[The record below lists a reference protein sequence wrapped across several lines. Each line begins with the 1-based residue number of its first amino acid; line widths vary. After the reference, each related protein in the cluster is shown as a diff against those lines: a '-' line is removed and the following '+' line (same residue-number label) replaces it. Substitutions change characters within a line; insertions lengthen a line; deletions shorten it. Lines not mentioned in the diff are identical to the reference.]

1 MKQIFNK
8 INNVV
13 KIVRNIFL
21 VIATLSLILT
31 FFVYFSNKDKT
42 TIDPKKSLDKSRS
55 YIYKDLEK
63 LKANKTKEGKQILSL
78 YRNSYCFLIGETCT
92 DNPNDGDINFYS
104 SFFGSLTK
112 GIIAPYQSPPASG
125 VYWVYSGLQKAGFV
139 PNTYAAEGIGFAALK
154 PIANI
159 WKIFRDVALTIL
171 VLVITVIGFL
181 IMFRVKIN
189 PQTVITLENSLPRI
203 VVSLL
208 LIVFSFAIA
217 GFLIDL
223 MYVVIVLSTSILS
236 RSDIVDRFISGG
248 SGSLF
253 GEILGRGEIIGSGPG
268 SGIGNALLSLLP
280 NQLSYIL
287 RFIVVWISYVG
298 ILQIPTLE
306 PFKEFLLHAKVASDG
321 NVPFIGGL
329 IGLGMSVAVATALT
343 AVFGSLAGYILSF
356 LILITT
362 GLLVFFRILLSLLMA
377 YIRIIL
383 FIIFSPLMLMLNAIP
398 GKNFFGIW
406 IKNLVA
412 DLAAFPITAILIMVA
427 SNVIHVSVESE
438 KIWSPPFLSTNITA
452 ADFSI
457 IIGIGI
463 LFIIP
468 NIIKKTRE
476 ALGIKGTGIGAGLF
490 FSGITGTG
498 AAAMGGINKI
508 SMFGSLGMYAQNNR
522 FIPGPIRD
530 WLTKGQSRSGSSH

>member
-1 MKQIFNK
+1 MKKLINK
-8 INNVV
+8 INYGL

-21 VIATLSLILT
+21 VIASLSLILT
-31 FFVYFSNKDKT
+31 FFVYFTNKDKT

-63 LKANKTKEGKQILSL
+63 LKENKTKEGKQILSL

-92 DNPNDGDINFYS
+92 DDPVDGDINFYS
-104 SFFGSLTK
+104 SFFGSITK

-125 VYWVYSGLQKAGFV
+125 IYWVYSGLQKAGFV

-159 WKIFRDVALTIL
+159 WKIFRDMALTIL

-223 MYVVIVLSTSILS
+223 MYVIIVLSTSILS

-268 SGIGNALLSLLP
+268 SGIGNALFSLLP
-280 NQLSYIL
+280 SQLSFAL
-287 RFIVVWISYVG
+287 RFIVTWVSYILILKIPIFKG
-298 ILQIPTLE
+298 IDKYLGQGDVA
-306 PFKEFLLHAKVASDG
+306 KE
-321 NVPFIGGL
+321 VPVVGGL
-329 IGLGMSVAVATALT
+329 LALGLT
-343 AVFGSLAGYILSF
+343 AIVPLAITSILGNLAGYLLSIV
-356 LILITT
+356 ILITT
-362 GLLVFFRILLSLLMA
+362 GLLVFFRILISLLMA

-406 IKNLVA
+406 IKNLIA
-412 DLAAFPITAILIMVA
+412 DLSAFPITAILIMIS
-427 SNVIHVSVESE
+427 SNIIHVSVESD
-438 KIWSPPFLSTNITA
+438 KIWSPPFLSTSMSA

-457 IIGIGI
+457 ILGIGI

-476 ALGIKGTGIGAGLF
+476 ALGIKGAGLGVGAGLF
-490 FSGITGTG
+490 FSGVTGTG

-508 SMFGSLGMYAQNNR
+508 SSFGSLATYAEHNR
-522 FIPGPIRD
+522 FIPKPIRE
-530 WLTKGQSRSGSSH
+530 WLRPKS